1 MKKILAHNFHIPVM
15 GTGYTIDTPIKV
27 AQYGISSVISIVDDS
42 LIEKMRELYCK
53 KFNFDFTPINESNK
67 DFRAERIKSYLNL
80 VDNIVKEKFENLK
93 GNLSNKNTEMSKF
106 INLLPNFSEVKK
118 ELKQKFIDNDY
129 IKEAKEWFNKN
140 ISTGSIDVNIMTK
153 VDKTNYRKGEELPVE
168 YNDAHSALR
177 GFAMSQLESS
187 LVLSAGM
194 NPRLYAY
201 IEKFSDFYPK
211 EDNSIKKKI
220 ILKVSDY
227 RSALIQGQYLAK
239 RGIWISEYRI
249 ESGLNCGGHAF
260 ATEGNLM
267 GPILEEFNS
276 KRNELQDSLNVILKK
291 ALALKDKVIPS
302 KDLEIKISA
311 QGGIGTSEEHNF
323 LTNHYNVDSIGW
335 GSPFLLTPE
344 ICDIEDITLQQLIDA
359 KEENLKV
366 SNASP
371 LGVRY
376 NNLIGNT
383 RDIELQKSFTNNKPG
398 SICTKR
404 YMVSNTEYTE
414 KPICT
419 ASREYQ
425 KLKMADLKSQNL
437 GIEELQ
443 SQLQKMTEKTCLC
456 KGLASSTFKINNIK
470 DKAYGDTVSIC
481 PGPNIAYFDKTSSL
495 SEMTDHIYGRTNL
508 ISRNDRPHMFIKE
521 LSLYV
526 EHIKEKF
533 NNTTDLISKK
543 EIKSL
548 GKFKTNLLNG
558 ILYYKTIAEDI
569 KTELTSY
576 TTNFSLELEKF
587 EKQIQD
593 LHLKHVVKSNS

>member
-129 IKEAKEWFNKN
+129 IKEAKDWFNKN

-153 VDKTNYRKGEELPVE
+153 VDKTNYRKGEELPIE

-425 KLKMADLKSQNL
+425 KFKMADLKSQNL
-437 GIEELQ
+437 GVEELQ

-481 PGPNIAYFDKTSSL
+481 PGPNIAYFDKISSL

-533 NNTTDLISKK
+533 NSTTDLISKK